1 MVGMEAAGKTKTSEP
16 TMMLNLGHEEAP
28 EFFMR
33 YLVIHEFGHALGLE
47 HEHQRSD
54 FWDTIEEFIDKEKME
69 SDKRFEQYKSE
80 EGKAAFGRDWLATKE
95 KGDSLSSDYD
105 PQSIMHYW

>member
-1 MVGMEAAGKTKTSEP
+1 MEAAGKTKASEP
-16 TMMLNLGHEEAP
+16 TLMLNLSLNDAP
-28 EFFMR
+28 KSFLR

-54 FWDTIEEFIDKEKME
+54 FWDTVKEFLDQEKME
-69 SDKRFEQYKSE
+69 SDERFGQYKSKK
-80 EGKAAFGRDWLATKE
+80 GRAAFGRDWLAAE
-95 KGDSLSSDYD
+95 DKGESLSSDYD